1 MSTSSSINARFDLS
15 WQLSG
20 GSNPRRYAETTTARG
35 SMYNVGWM
43 VQQEVPQGQL
53 HTVYLQLLAVVLAVR
68 LLVAMCSLRC
78 AIVPLLPHQ
87 LRCYDA
93 PALANEPCEPIRSS
107 IW

>member
-68 LLVAMCSLRC
+68 LLVAMCHR
-78 AIVPLLPHQ
+78 A
-87 LRCYDA
+87 A
-93 PALANEPCEPIRSS
+93 PSSPIGVTTLQHWPTNRAN
-107 IW
+107 